1 MDFSQQL
8 DFIARLGMAAVLGG
22 LIGLEREARGRSAGL
37 RTQLLVAVGS
47 ALAMIVSLQ
56 FGVRYGGGSLGPA
69 VQVDP
74 ARVAYG
80 VMAGVG
86 FLGAGAMIRYG
97 VNIRGLTTAASL
109 WCTAAV
115 GLACG
120 FEMYVVALAAT
131 VIVLFALYVLAYV
144 DRLVPTKQHKKII
157 VELPGGGGAHIDL
170 VSKLLASRNV
180 RVINVDY
187 RSDVATDTEVI
198 TFYATVPPRAA
209 VGCILEVMKDIPDL
223 RRFSIS

>member
-1 MDFSQQL
+1 MDWAEPL
-8 DFIARLGMAAVLGG
+8 NFIARLGMAAVLGG

-56 FGVRYGGGSLGPA
+56 FGAKYGDGSLGSA

-97 VNIRGLTTAASL
+97 VGIRGMTTAASL

-120 FEMYVVALAAT
+120 FEMYIVALT
-131 VIVLFALYVLAYV
+131 TTIIVLFALYVLAYV

-157 VELPGGGGAHIDL
+157 VELPAGGDVHINL
-170 VSKLLASRNV
+170 VRDLLASRNV
-180 RVINVDY
+180 RVLNVDY
-187 RSDVATDTEVI
+187 RHDVTSDTETI
-198 TFYATVPPRAA
+198 TFYAAVPPRTEFSS
-209 VGCILEVMKDIPDL
+209 ILEIMKDIPGL
-223 RRFSIS
+223 KRFSIA

>member
-1 MDFSQQL
+1 MDWAEAW
-8 DFIARLGMAAVLGG
+8 DFIVRLGVAAALGG

-56 FGVRYGGGSLGPA
+56 FGARYGDGSLGSA

-97 VNIRGLTTAASL
+97 IG
-109 WCTAAV
+109 
-115 GLACG
+115 
-120 FEMYVVALAAT
+120 M
-131 VIVLFALYVLAYV
+131 
-144 DRLVPTKQHKKII
+144 D
-157 VELPGGGGAHIDL
+157 
-170 VSKLLASRNV
+170 
-180 RVINVDY
+180 
-187 RSDVATDTEVI
+187 
-198 TFYATVPPRAA
+198 
-209 VGCILEVMKDIPDL
+209 
-223 RRFSIS
+223 

>member
-1 MDFSQQL
+1 MDWANGWDLIF
-8 DFIARLGMAAVLGG
+8 RLGLAAVLGG

-47 ALAMIVSLQ
+47 ALAMIVSLE
-56 FGVRYGGGSLGPA
+56 FGRRYGAGEMGA
-69 VQVDP
+69 AIQVDP

-97 VNIRGLTTAASL
+97 VGIRGLTTAASL

-120 FEMYVVALAAT
+120 FEMYVVALATTA
-131 VIVLFALYVLAYV
+131 IVLFALYVLAYV

-157 VELPGGGGAHIDL
+157 VELPADGGTHIDL
-170 VSKLLASRNV
+170 IRDLLAARNV
-180 RVINVDY
+180 RVLNVDY
-187 RSDVATDTEVI
+187 RHDVAANSETI
-198 TFYATVPPRAA
+198 TFYASVPPRTE
-209 VGCILEVMKDIPDL
+209 VGCILDVMKDIPDL
-223 RRFSIS
+223 KRFSIG